1 MNILVN
7 GITLENANLTP
18 LLINCKVWQS
28 KGANITFIG
37 NQTLKHKIIKIN
49 LIKNFHFL
57 KLNHTKKITT
67 KTQLITEGLK
77 RNIQAIN
84 IIPKIKGK
92 FNIIHSR
99 SSVLDLVIFPFILK
113 IIDNKIKWTT
123 VFDNTVPSGPFLPY
137 LLFQLSLRLLKKA
150 DIIFTISP
158 DLKKYL
164 IKKNFNGKKIVITGN
179 AVETDLIKSSTKDPK
194 LNFHAIFVG
203 RLHQANFSRNCRA
216 RPAGEQQAGHNG
228 AQFPHQREGHQH
240 PEGLAGTV
248 AFQGVI
254 ALQAEH
260 HADEQTGNQDDDDAQ
275 RAGEIDFPDRQL
287 EAPERRAGVEQHGE
301 EEMGG
306 ETETPEAIGNGVAK
320 ADEGVRQAAL
330 ARRQLWRA
338 ATGPTR
344 TGQAVAWLR
353 GGRGAFRFLDISHG
367 ACSTVPHRKPGPL
380 DSGRAPGHPPRPR

>member
-179 AVETDLIKSSTKDPK
+179 AVETDLIKSSK
-194 LNFHAIFVG
+194 IFI
-203 RLHQANFSRNCRA
+203 
-216 RPAGEQQAGHNG
+216 
-228 AQFPHQREGHQH
+228 FPSYNESFG
-240 PEGLAGTV
+240 
-248 AFQGVI
+248 I
-254 ALQAEH
+254 AL
-260 HADEQTGNQDDDDAQ
+260 
-275 RAGEIDFPDRQL
+275 L
-287 EAPERRAGVEQHGE
+287 EAVSCGLPSFAYNLKAYKQIYKNNEVL
-301 EEMGG
+301 
-306 ETETPEAIGNGVAK
+306 TFPIGDFK
-320 ADEGVRQAAL
+320 KMAL
-330 ARRQLWRA
+330 SIIKTLSNKDFKNPKGQLLLNNYSWPKIA
-338 ATGPTR
+338 
-344 TGQAVAWLR
+344 QIEYHSLLKLV
-353 GGRGAFRFLDISHG
+353 
-367 ACSTVPHRKPGPL
+367 
-380 DSGRAPGHPPRPR
+380 

>member
-158 DLKKYL
+158 HLKKYL

-203 RLHQANFSRNCRA
+203 RLHQAKGVFDLVEITQIIKHKIPKFQLA
-216 RPAGEQQAGHNG
+216 IMGEGDKTTETKFKKAITKAHLSSNIRLLGTKTGKQKFQIIKSSKIFI
-228 AQFPHQREGHQH
+228 FPSYNESFG
-240 PEGLAGTV
+240 
-248 AFQGVI
+248 I
-254 ALQAEH
+254 AL
-260 HADEQTGNQDDDDAQ
+260 
-275 RAGEIDFPDRQL
+275 L
-287 EAPERRAGVEQHGE
+287 EAVSCGLPSFAYNLKAYKQIYKNNEVL
-301 EEMGG
+301 
-306 ETETPEAIGNGVAK
+306 TFPIGDFK
-320 ADEGVRQAAL
+320 KMAL
-330 ARRQLWRA
+330 SIIKTLSNKDFKNPKGQLLLNNYSWPKIA
-338 ATGPTR
+338 
-344 TGQAVAWLR
+344 QIEYHSLLKLV
-353 GGRGAFRFLDISHG
+353 
-367 ACSTVPHRKPGPL
+367 
-380 DSGRAPGHPPRPR
+380 